1 MPRTYYYFVV
11 PAMGPTGMSYQILP
25 HCVWSSMLASVSDAL
40 LDPSTLVLF
49 PSMKIW
55 PTYTGIHLHGENLGL
70 FWPRSVGDTAA
81 AGDTPPA
88 AHGGGTRAIAGVL
101 VHEDL
106 PAPALLAAERPVASV
121 HVDVHAL
128 GELSVAEA
136 AALQLQEGARG
147 RRRDRDSDRDLL
159 LLVAGTVDHEGGL
172 ADDLRRRRLP
182 GVALA
187 VGLQEN
193 TQPGHGARSPEQSRL
208 ASYCGSDAGCSI

>member
-1 MPRTYYYFVV
+1 M
-11 PAMGPTGMSYQILP
+11 
-25 HCVWSSMLASVSDAL
+25 
-40 LDPSTLVLF
+40 
-49 PSMKIW
+49 
-55 PTYTGIHLHGENLGL
+55 
-70 FWPRSVGDTAA
+70 
-81 AGDTPPA
+81 
-88 AHGGGTRAIAGVL
+88 AGVL

-136 AALQLQEGARG
+136 AALQEGARG
-147 RRRDRDSDRDLL
+147 RRRDRDDRDLL
-159 LLVAGTVDHEGGL
+159 LLLVVVAVDHETGL

-193 TQPGHGARSPEQSRL
+193 AQPGHGAQSRV
-208 ASYCGSDAGCSI
+208 D